1 MSFLPKGSLRG
12 TDHGALPPTMPI
24 IANSITVAV
33 GEAVKLDSTGYV
45 TNATAD
51 DAMLG
56 IVVGFAKSDGTP
68 LSPAAYVAGTAT
80 SSDVQSVVAASD
92 NQTVDKKRALVQ
104 MDPAMIWSVT
114 VSGTLGTTADS
125 PTATDGSIGGWINV
139 DSAGTSYGQVL
150 ESTFSRTDGQDQ
162 NFFCWGVD
170 PADTTRYLV
179 SIANSVMNSEQTA

>member
-1 MSFLPKGSLRG
+1 MRG
-12 TDHGALPPTMPI
+12 TDHGAMPPVAPI

-56 IVVGFAKSDGTP
+56 IVVGFSQNDGMP
-68 LSPAAYVAGTAT
+68 LQPTAYAAGTAT
-80 SSDVQSVVAASD
+80 SSDVQSVAAASD
-92 NQTVDKKRALVQ
+92 NQTVAKKRALVQ
-104 MDPAMIWSVT
+104 VDPAMIYSAT

-125 PTATDGSIGGWINV
+125 PTATDGAIGGWVNV
-139 DSAGTSYGQVL
+139 DSAGSNYARVL

-179 SIANSVMNSEQTA
+179 SIANPLFLSEQTA